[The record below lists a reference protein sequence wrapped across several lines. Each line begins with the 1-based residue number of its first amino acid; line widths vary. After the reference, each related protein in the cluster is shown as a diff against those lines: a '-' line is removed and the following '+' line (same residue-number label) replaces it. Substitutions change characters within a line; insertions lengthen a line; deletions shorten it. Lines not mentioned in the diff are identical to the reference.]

1 MESKT
6 FTFDS
11 LPKSVDELKALP
23 ESALTDPFEAAAL
36 TVLALCEY
44 EENAAAC
51 IDMLNLLKGPQPLSP
66 FEVQFLRD
74 RLVGKSYVPRSYFNG
89 TSPQNNYEPSRP
101 YSLTVFDGP
110 YSYKDQGYA
119 MLYIRSSGADSQ
131 RQIKLRAKGDQ
142 WFLWENYLL
151 PDIRKPAGLDP
162 WA

>member
-6 FTFDS
+6 FTFNS
-11 LPKSVDELKALP
+11 LPKNVDELKALP
-23 ESALTDPFEAAAL
+23 ESALATPFAAAAL

-44 EENAAAC
+44 EENAAVC
-51 IDMLNLLKGPQPLSP
+51 IDMLNFLKGPQPLSP
-66 FEVQFLRD
+66 FETQFLRD
-74 RLVGKSYVPRSYFNG
+74 RLVGKSYVPRSYFSG
-89 TSPQNNYEPSRP
+89 TSPQNNYEPSQP
-101 YSLTVFDGP
+101 YTLTVFDGP

-142 WFLWENYLL
+142 WFLWENFLL
-151 PDIRKPAGLDP
+151 PDIRKPAELDP